1 MKSYLINQTWEAKL
15 NYHYNINC
23 LYMQFSFNIH
33 IYPANANILIATQ
46 DKKPNHFSEPY
57 QLIHVCTSVC
67 TIFYKL
73 LTALWFFVVQFLL
86 LQSYCIMTVMGP
98 CLVNNSCLI
107 KIQRNYR
114 YWNPLGCN
122 EILLFIIKRF
132 IVSNAKGLTKSFACE
147 TYIFF

>member
-15 NYHYNINC
+15 NYQYNINC
-23 LYMQFSFNIH
+23 LYMQFSFNIVH

-46 DKKPNHFSEPY
+46 YKKTNHFSEPY

-107 KIQRNYR
+107 KIQRNYW

-122 EILLFIIKRF
+122 EI
-132 IVSNAKGLTKSFACE
+132 
-147 TYIFF
+147 